1 MSSSISAT
9 TIKVGNALIT
19 AVNTAINLPPNSEVN
34 GVPIQGIMS
43 TITENSAGGSLALY
57 LNTTGDYNTA
67 IGANAGKISNGD
79 NNTILVHPQELLELV
94 IETHWSEYWLGQLE
108 MVVTTLRL
116 DTNPF

>member
-19 AVNTAINLPPNSEVN
+19 AVNTAINLPPNSQVN

-79 NNTILVHPQELLELV
+79 NNTYFGASAGV
-94 IETHWSEYWLGQLE
+94 TGTGNRNTLG
-108 MVVTTLRL
+108 RSIGWG
-116 DTNPF
+116 NWKW